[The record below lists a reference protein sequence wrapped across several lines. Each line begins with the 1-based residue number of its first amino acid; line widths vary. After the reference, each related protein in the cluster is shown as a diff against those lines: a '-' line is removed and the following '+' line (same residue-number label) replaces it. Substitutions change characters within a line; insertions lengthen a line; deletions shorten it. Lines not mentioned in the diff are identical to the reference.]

1 MSSLIFYTD
10 KEQAFIATD
19 TLATSPEGNPK
30 MFTTKSFIVPHLQMI
45 MSGTGM
51 GGFLGRW
58 FREVNDRMIVRDIEN
73 LDYHTPKALI
83 SLWREF
89 RNEYSVADGLT
100 TTVYHFGFSENDDT
114 IHTFAYRSVNN
125 FVSERLPFGV
135 GVKPERKSSDG
146 IQFPT
151 DLKKVMDEQRT
162 IQKTYPKTERVYIG
176 GKIQVHHL
184 TKSGFNVYTCDQFD
198 DFEVDQ
204 RSIFENYEHG
214 T

>member
-10 KEQAFIATD
+10 KEQAIVATD
-19 TLATSPEGNPK
+19 TLATSTDGEPI

-51 GGFLGRW
+51 GGFLGKW
-58 FREVNDRMIVRDIEN
+58 FTTVNDEMVVRDIEN
-73 LDYHTPKALI
+73 LDHHTPKALI

-89 RNEYSVADGLT
+89 RNKYSIDDNLT
-100 TTVYHFGFSENDDT
+100 TTVYHFGFSENDGI

-125 FVSERLPFGV
+125 FASERLPFGTAI
-135 GVKPERKSSDG
+135 KPERKSSDG
-146 IQFPT
+146 IDFPT
-151 DLKKVMDEQRT
+151 DLQKVMEEQRA
-162 IQKTYPKTERVYIG
+162 IQQTHPKNARVYIG

-184 TKSGFNVYTCDQFD
+184 TRLGFKVYTCAQFD

-204 RSIFENYEHG
+204 RRIFKNFKI
-214 T
+214 